1 MDTFTYVLSVNGLL
15 FLMSIIFYFF
25 PPKKINYIYGYRTNR
40 TMLNDDIWNF
50 AYSLFCVTLLKYSG
64 VALLVMILMIFI
76 NEPLMNSWLPM
87 AFMIFTL
94 LIAIISVEKK
104 LNEEF
109 DNEGNRKSRKQ

>member
-1 MDTFTYVLSVNGLL
+1 MDYFYLCIKCEWIA
-15 FLMSIIFYFF
+15 FFMSIVFYFF

-50 AYSLFCVTLLKYSG
+50 ANSLFCVTLLKYSG
-64 VALLVMILMIFI
+64 IGLLVMILMIFV
-76 NEPLMNSWLPM
+76 NEPLMSSWLPM

-104 LNEEF
+104 I
-109 DNEGNRKSRKQ
+109 K